1 MDHSLKSAQF
11 FGPITTTTLS
21 LGPIINMISLFSTP
35 SLSREIMDF
44 PVLSQSK
51 SLRFPSDFLE
61 KPKPYFPIRR
71 SSTPLWST
79 TNHTP
84 PSVPALSKTSS
95 IKCTVKET
103 QNQEP
108 FQSEN
113 GRKGWIHFVGIG
125 GCGLSALA
133 MLALKQVSVCVCV
146 CVLSLMPCLVSEKV
160 NILCI
165 LDLGNG

>member
-1 MDHSLKSAQF
+1 
-11 FGPITTTTLS
+11 
-21 LGPIINMISLFSTP
+21 
-35 SLSREIMDF
+35 MDF
-44 PVLSQSK
+44 PVLSQSN
-51 SLRFPSDFLE
+51 SLRCPSDFLE

-84 PSVPALSKTSS
+84 PSVPALSKTTS

-133 MLALKQVSVCVCV
+133 MLALKQVSVSFFFFFLKSNAMFGFRESGKRKRKVKMKEQRKV
-146 CVLSLMPCLVSEKV
+146 EK
-160 NILCI
+160 IREMK
-165 LDLGNG
+165 